1 MFSSFIGSFY
11 KQLSLCCS
19 YPCVA
24 SNFYKPTFWAKEN
37 SQYSVRIC
45 ILSFFESVLDIR
57 TRTDAGM
64 SDVYIFFD
72 IPYKIIDTST
82 PHIIKTKNGG
92 IHTSGTR
99 NYTKEVNTLTNI
111 TTYTGQDTLYAG
123 EDGKVTI
130 AANMKA
136 TAYPNGT
143 AILEARQR

>member
-1 MFSSFIGSFY
+1 MKLRNPHPYSPLEINGPIFY
-11 KQLSLCCS
+11 
-19 YPCVA
+19 
-24 SNFYKPTFWAKEN
+24 
-37 SQYSVRIC
+37 
-45 ILSFFESVLDIR
+45 DIYNL
-57 TRTDAGM
+57 TTNLKKFPSTSETDKTVYNLTDAGTDAGM